1 MFCQIQFITC
11 SRQCQ
16 PLQLPFIAT
25 STLFR
30 TNIPYLPQ
38 KAPTYPCCAIDQRIC
53 EYTTLYVSLSS
64 RIFGSPHHKFQQPHS
79 HAYPTPHTDK
89 CVEEQFA
96 SGKVT
101 THLITNGMSAFVAK
115 QIVAHKT
122 LRGWKSSKWTYF
134 AIYLFGC
141 CWKAFLRRQQLQQQH
156 WTGSS
161 LATTQRSHK
170 WHGVVLWQP
179 VRRRNS
185 AHTGALEPVVVALL
199 KCFSQKKKTKN
210 ENFGKY
216 GACAVWTLQKIRSF
230 VACDIVKS
238 CKVDTNMCEHSK
250 V

>member
-1 MFCQIQFITC
+1 MQIELSKDCFVKFNL
-11 SRQCQ
+11 SLVADSVNPYNY
-16 PLQLPFIAT
+16 PLLLHQHFSVQI
-25 STLFR
+25 
-30 TNIPYLPQ
+30 Y
-38 KAPTYPCCAIDQRIC
+38 RIC
-53 EYTTLYVSLSS
+53 LKKHPHILAAPYILYVSLSS

-179 VRRRNS
+179 VRRWNS
-185 AHTGALEPVVVALL
+185 AHTGALEPVEVVN
-199 KCFSQKKKTKN
+199 CFV
-210 ENFGKY
+210 EMF
-216 GACAVWTLQKIRSF
+216 
-230 VACDIVKS
+230 
-238 CKVDTNMCEHSK
+238 
-250 V
+250 